1 MAERIKNDR
10 ENLVMGDD
18 DFYYILFEAIS
29 MNSVIFF
36 NPCEAYG
43 VVLAFLFSYFW
54 TSEDTPIWR
63 PILQTSLSN
72 F

>member
-10 ENLVMGDD
+10 EKLLMGDD
-18 DFYYILFEAIS
+18 DFYSI
-29 MNSVIFF
+29 NSVFFF

-43 VVLAFLFSYFW
+43 LVLAFF
-54 TSEDTPIWR
+54 
-63 PILQTSLSN
+63 LSS

>member
-10 ENLVMGDD
+10 EKLLMGDD
-18 DFYYILFEAIS
+18 DFYSI
-29 MNSVIFF
+29 NSVIFF

-43 VVLAFLFSYFW
+43 VVLAFLFLYFW

-63 PILQTSLSN
+63 PENEMITN
-72 F
+72 